1 MSLFKNSRESQFGT
15 SKVMESNG
23 EPQASG
29 GTLERDLPLLG
40 KEEAGVGWLVLHWLQ
55 AVSSRVRRLP
65 SVSCGG

>member
-23 EPQASG
+23 EPQARAE
-29 GTLERDLPLLG
+29 TLERDLLLLG
-40 KEEAGVGWLVLHWLQ
+40 KEEVGVGWLVLHWLQ
-55 AVSSRVRRLP
+55 AVSSWVRRLG

>member
-29 GTLERDLPLLG
+29 ETLERDLPLLG

-55 AVSSRVRRLP
+55 AVSSRVRRLG